1 MTSITEYLE
10 KWAAAQPDKQVFGF
24 MDSQGT
30 QTCGFSYREFLH
42 NSRALAAHLS
52 HVEGLRHGER
62 VLLCYPPGLEIMV
75 AFFACAR
82 LGLIP
87 VPVAP
92 PGFRAPMTRVNRIA
106 AECEAR
112 SVLTTQEVLRG
123 LNPAELRWIPT
134 DNPIPK
140 IEDAPHKPNRIL
152 FLQYT
157 SGSTGDPRGVIVS
170 HRNVIQNALAT
181 IDHVPVGVSWL
192 PQYHDMG
199 LIGYYLFPVIGG
211 GTTFGFS
218 PQDFLKKPALWL
230 QIISRV
236 RATYASSPNFGF
248 EYCLRPGKI
257 QANELQDVDL
267 SCMRVLMNAAE
278 PVRGRIRERFLERFA
293 PLGLSPEA
301 CVVAYGLA
309 EHTLAA
315 TNHGRRTLLLDQR
328 SLHRG
333 QVQIV
338 HGSPGQGNQTEVAS
352 CGRPLP
358 GVDLR
363 IVDQETRQP
372 LREGEIGEI
381 WLAGASTSKG
391 YWQRKTSTQEV
402 FGNRLAQ
409 GAGSQSR
416 FLRTGDLGF
425 LHHNELFVCGRGKDL
440 IIVRGV
446 NHYPQDIESAVE
458 AACPAIR
465 KGGVAA
471 FQGPDETLVVVIEV
485 RNAPAVSNA
494 AALALAIR
502 TNCLVAPD
510 TLVFSPPH
518 SISRTT
524 SGKLARQVTRAR
536 YCNGGLTSL
545 LTYHPPGVW
554 DASTPEDGVRDRFRN
569 IFALFALCGSADP
582 KKVTLADLGL
592 DSLMLTELLLNLEN
606 VFQQIDDR
614 GFIAACLDTT
624 LLQRLTVAQ
633 FSRMLN
639 LVEDGS
645 AEAIDSLRSE
655 LEATRA
661 AFDTSINQ
669 RMRSDAQLQT
679 FASEGSTG
687 CPRRISHVLLT
698 GATGFFGPFLLS
710 SLLTHTKYQFHVL
723 VRARN
728 TAHALERIREAMFRS
743 SLYSPA
749 LAQQIEKRV
758 QPVCGNIDQPELGL
772 SLSEWERLADQV
784 QSVIHNAA
792 AVNYVANYEALKPHN
807 VDGTRTILRLA
818 HTGQPKQLH
827 YISSTFIFGWTARGL
842 LLESD
847 HNAEMA
853 NLDFGYAQTKW
864 VAEQLVLAAQAR
876 GLDARIYRPS
886 LVSTSTAGAGD
897 RNDVAVRLLAFMIN
911 HGIAVDTKNQLSI
924 LPADVVAN
932 NIVSI
937 IQQRG
942 LAPGTFHVTADEY
955 YNMVDLTRTLTRE
968 HGCPF
973 TYHDIPE
980 FIRQM
985 NRLCTKADPLY
996 PLLDFFNKSASKIAE
1011 MQLKRYRNDDYSRA
1025 REKSGNYCKDPT
1037 LNDTASYLMAYLQGQ
1052 QLIRDPLRHS

>member
-10 KWAAAQPDKQVFGF
+10 QWAAAQPDKQLFGF
-24 MDSQGT
+24 VNAQGIET
-30 QTCGFSYREFLH
+30 RGFTYREFLH
-42 NSRALAAHLS
+42 CSRALAAYLHHS
-52 HVEGLRHGER
+52 EGLRHGER
-62 VLLCYPPGLEIMV
+62 VLLCYPPGLEIIV

-92 PGFRAPMTRVNRIA
+92 PGFRAPMNRVNRIA
-106 AECEAR
+106 DECKAR
-112 SVLTTQEVLRG
+112 AVLTTQGFLRG
-123 LNPAELRWIPT
+123 LNSSELRWIPT
-134 DNPIPK
+134 DTPIPQAK
-140 IEDAPHKPNRIL
+140 DSPLHPNRVL

-170 HRNVIQNALAT
+170 HGNVIQNALAT

-192 PQYHDMG
+192 PEYHDMG
-199 LIGYYLFPVIGG
+199 LIGYYLFPVICGG
-211 GTTFGFS
+211 STFGFS
-218 PQDFLKKPALWL
+218 PQDFLKTPALWL
-230 QIISRV
+230 RMISRV

-257 QANELQDVDL
+257 QPNELQDVDL
-267 SCMRVLMNAAE
+267 SCLRVLMNAAE
-278 PVRGRIRERFLERFA
+278 PVSGRIRERFLERFA
-293 PLGLSPEA
+293 SLGLSPEA

-315 TNHGRRTLLLDQR
+315 TNHGRRTLLLDR
-328 SLHRG
+328 SSLHRG
-333 QVQIV
+333 QVHVV
-338 HGSPGQGNQTEVAS
+338 HGSGAPGNKTEVAS
-352 CGRPLP
+352 CGKPLA

-363 IVDQETRQP
+363 IVNQGTRRP
-372 LREGEIGEI
+372 LQNGKIGEI
-381 WLAGASTSKG
+381 WLAGPSTSKG
-391 YWQRKTSTQEV
+391 YWQRKTSTQEI
-402 FGNRLAQ
+402 FGNRLAE
-409 GAGSQSR
+409 GTGSQSR

-425 LHHNELFVCGRGKDL
+425 IHQGELFVCGRAKDL
-440 IIVRGV
+440 VIVRGV

-471 FQGPDETLVVVIEV
+471 FQGPDETLVVVIEI
-485 RNAPAVSNA
+485 RNPPSVPNA

-502 TNCLVAPD
+502 TNCLVTPD
-510 TLVFSPPH
+510 ALAFSPPH
-518 SISRTT
+518 TISRTT
-524 SGKLARQVTRAR
+524 SGKLARQVTRER
-536 YCNGGLTSL
+536 YCKGELPSL
-545 LTYHPPGVW
+545 LTYHPPEVC
-554 DASTPEDGVRDRFRN
+554 AVSTSQESLRDRFHN
-569 IFALFALCGSADP
+569 IFALCGSADP
-582 KKVTLADLGL
+582 QVLTLADLGL
-592 DSLMLTELLLNLEN
+592 DSLLLTELLLNLET
-606 VFQQIDDR
+606 VFQRLDDR
-614 GFIAACLDTT
+614 GPVADCLDTT

-633 FSRMLN
+633 FSRMLS
-639 LVEDGS
+639 LAEDGS
-645 AEAIDSLRSE
+645 AEAISLLRSE
-655 LEATRA
+655 LQATRA
-661 AFDTSINQ
+661 AFDRDISQ
-669 RMRSDAQLQT
+669 RMRSDAQLPA
-679 FASEGSTG
+679 FAFEHPFGS
-687 CPRRISHVLLT
+687 PPRISHVLLT

-710 SLLTHTKYQFHVL
+710 SLLTHTQYRFHVL
-723 VRARN
+723 VRARD
-728 TAHALERIREAMFRS
+728 TAHARERIREAMFRS

-749 LAQQIEKRV
+749 LAEQIEQRV
-758 QPVCGNIDQPELGL
+758 HPVCGDIAQPDLGL
-772 SLSEWERLADQV
+772 PVAEWQRLANQV
-784 QSVIHNAA
+784 HAVIHNAA

-807 VDGTRTILRLA
+807 VDGTRTILRFT
-818 HTGQPKQLH
+818 HTGRPKQLH

-886 LVSTSTAGAGD
+886 LVSTSTTGAGD

-924 LPADVVAN
+924 LPADIVAH

-937 IQQRG
+937 VQQRG
-942 LAPGTFHVTADEY
+942 IAPGTFHVTADDY

-973 TYHDIPE
+973 TYYDIPE

-985 NRLCTKADPLY
+985 NQLCTKTDPLY